1 MNTRVPI
8 KTKQRDEEEGG
19 WRRRGV
25 GGYGVGG
32 GRVTAVAAHRLR
44 VGFGLRGLD
53 MKVRHHGLQ
62 TLFVFR

>member
-8 KTKQRDEEEGG
+8 KTKQRD
-19 WRRRGV
+19 
-25 GGYGVGG
+25 GG
-32 GRVTAVAAHRLR
+32 GHVTAVAAHRLR

>member
-8 KTKQRDEEEGG
+8 KTNKRMGEGQERERE
-19 WRRRGV
+19 RRM
-25 GGYGVGG
+25 
-32 GRVTAVAAHRLR
+32 TEVAAHRLWG
-44 VGFGLRGLD
+44 VFGLRGLD